1 MSANLKDQVDA
12 INRQIVD
19 QLKVTA
25 DKSDPDG
32 LAGKISELAA
42 LIPTSAHAVA
52 VSEMLYNQKIGELMD
67 SEQYSK
73 MSATD
78 KRMIFQGK
86 ASKEIA
92 LMTYSERLNKGITH
106 AIDGYRSILSFVKSE
121 MENLKNV

>member
-1 MSANLKDQVDA
+1 MNIELKKTVDS
-12 INRQIVD
+12 INELIVK
-19 QLKVTA
+19 QLKQTA
-25 DKSDPDG
+25 DKTDPDG
-32 LAGKISELAA
+32 LVGKISELTS
-42 LIPTSAHAVA
+42 LIPSSAQAVA
-52 VSEMLYNQKIGELMD
+52 VSEMIYNEKIGELMEN
-67 SEQYSK
+67 EQFSK

-78 KRMIFQGK
+78 KKLLFQGK